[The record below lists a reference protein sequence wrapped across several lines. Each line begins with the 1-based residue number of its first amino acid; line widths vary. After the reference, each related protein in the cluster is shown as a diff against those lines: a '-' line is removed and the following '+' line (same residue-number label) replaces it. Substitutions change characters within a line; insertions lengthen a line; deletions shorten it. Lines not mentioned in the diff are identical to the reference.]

1 MRTCVLVLALCAAS
15 AQAQRGYDAASQRY
29 QEELLRQQLL
39 QRQQQQQQYARQQQ
53 QQALMQAQREAL
65 MNAQRQAGGGGYPGG
80 DSRPPLSKK
89 EQKALKKKQEKD
101 AKTLKELRKNNDKLR
116 AKAATQRGRGRS
128 SRRAVGTSRGGLA
141 GFVTSWKGI
150 FALGGFAY
158 LFVFQRELLIG
169 KLLKYPV
176 WFVSWLLR
184 TVWVMALK
192 PVVRFVVLRGK
203 GGGELPGG
211 SY

>member
-1 MRTCVLVLALCAAS
+1 MSAAS
-15 AQAQRGYDAASQRY
+15 THPASR
-29 QEELLRQQLL
+29 
-39 QRQQQQQQYARQQQ
+39 
-53 QQALMQAQREAL
+53 ALSSCGRATHA
-65 MNAQRQAGGGGYPGG
+65 
-80 DSRPPLSKK
+80 
-89 EQKALKKKQEKD
+89 QEKD

-116 AKAATQRGRGRS
+116 AKAASQRGGRGGS
-128 SRRAVGTSRGGLA
+128 SRRAVSTSRGGLT
-141 GFVTSWKGI
+141 GFVMSWKGVV
-150 FALGGFAY
+150 ALGGTAY
-158 LFVFQRELLIG
+158 LFIAQRELLMG